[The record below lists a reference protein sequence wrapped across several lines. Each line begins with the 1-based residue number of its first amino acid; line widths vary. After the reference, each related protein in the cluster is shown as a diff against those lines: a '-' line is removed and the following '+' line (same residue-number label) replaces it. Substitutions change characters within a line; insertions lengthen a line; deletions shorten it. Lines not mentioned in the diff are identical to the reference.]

1 MLPIEKVSRA
11 FGLPLEHSVIDLQE
25 EEGPLDMELGEVEL
39 SYGDWYLR
47 LQPLE
52 PDSSSYADDN
62 SNYHSDPLQT
72 LGRPN
77 DPAYHFVIKANG
89 EDLDS
94 ITLLASYCVLNALT
108 AAPDQYEAR
117 PAPVRLILC
126 EVIHHA
132 SMTDHLVAYLESAL
146 SGVCFMA
153 HYSIPECILED
164 EDAEMLHVTR
174 QLISHPM
181 CSYDGRRFFPTGD
194 NDQDLSNSIE
204 RRAIGRGNEYKV
216 ESSASYE
223 TYNSLEES
231 LSNECIP
238 ASVHGGFT
246 PGQGSL
252 IGIDLDIMSQMLFM
266 KSRGDERDKGL
277 SPNRALH
284 QHRHVGSS
292 SSSSNLLYDI
302 RSYIRPVHQRI
313 GLFSSMSKSDFD
325 EAYMLFEMVR
335 RLHWIA
341 ELNGSDDE
349 DGPDDELFDGDLDL
363 SNSNGI
369 KRNTDKLDI
378 EYWNAPLKIV
388 DLGNACWVDK
398 HFTDDIQTRQYR
410 APEVILGAG
419 YDTSA
424 DMWSVAC
431 IAFEL
436 LTGDLMFDPH
446 AGKSWGREEDHLAL
460 MIELLGNFPRHLV
473 TSPSAGK
480 FATEYFNRKGVLRNI
495 NVLNYWGLR
504 EVLSDKYKF
513 CVEEATAASEFLLSI
528 LQVLQHH
535 FYATPLHP
543 HFYEGLHSSTLCSI
557 VYILPQLNPK
567 DRATA
572 QECLQHPWLS
582 DCYDK
587 PSYFSV
593 SCKVN
598 STADRS
604 SANAASAHDQNAAAG
619 GEMARAKYFDAKHDS

>member
-1 MLPIEKVSRA
+1 MLPSFPQVLPIEKVSRA

-47 LQPLE
+47 LQPLGP
-52 PDSSSYADDN
+52 PDSCADD
-62 SNYHSDPLQT
+62 SNPSDSLQPL
-72 LGRPN
+72 GPD
-77 DPAYHFVIKANG
+77 DPAYHFAIKANG

-94 ITLLASYCVLNALT
+94 ITFLASYCVLNALT
-108 AAPDQYEAR
+108 AAPEQYEAR
-117 PAPVRLILC
+117 SAPVRLILC
-126 EVIHHA
+126 DVVHHA
-132 SMTDHLVAYLESAL
+132 SMTDHLVAYLEAAL
-146 SGVCFMA
+146 PGVCFMA

-174 QLISHPM
+174 QLISHPI
-181 CSYDGRRFFPTGD
+181 CSYDGRRFFPTGCD
-194 NDQDLSNSIE
+194 DQDLSNSIE
-204 RRAIGRGNEYKV
+204 RRAIGRGNEYKEV
-216 ESSASYE
+216 ENSASYE
-223 TYNSLEES
+223 TYNSLEDSKES
-231 LSNECIP
+231 NCNECAP
-238 ASVHGGFT
+238 SVYGGFT

-266 KSRGDERDKGL
+266 KSKGDERDKGL
-277 SPNRALH
+277 SPNRAGMMH
-284 QHRHVGSS
+284 HRG
-292 SSSSNLLYDI
+292 SNLLYDI

-341 ELNGSDDE
+341 DLNVSDDE
-349 DGPDDELFDGDLDL
+349 DGPDDELFEGEDLDL
-363 SNSNGI
+363 SHSSGP

-460 MIELLGNFPRHLV
+460 MIELLGDFPRHLV
-473 TSPSAGK
+473 TSPGAGK
-480 FATEYFNRKGVLRNI
+480 FASEYFNRKGVLRNI

-513 CVEEATAASEFLLSI
+513 CIEDATAASDFLLSI
-528 LQVLQHH
+528 LQVSLPT
-535 FYATPLHP
+535 AIPLHP
-543 HFYEGLHSSTLCSI
+543 PFCEGIISSTLCFI
-557 VYILPQLNPK
+557 VYMLQLNPK

-572 QECLQHPWLS
+572 QECLEHPWLN

-604 SANAASAHDQNAAAG
+604 SAAVAAAHDRNAAVG
-619 GEMARAKYFDAKHDS
+619 GELDRVKYFDAKHDS